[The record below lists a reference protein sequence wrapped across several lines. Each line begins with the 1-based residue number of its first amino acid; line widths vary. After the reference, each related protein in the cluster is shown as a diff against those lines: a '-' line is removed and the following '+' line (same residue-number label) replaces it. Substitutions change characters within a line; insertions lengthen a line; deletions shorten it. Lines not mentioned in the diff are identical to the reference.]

1 MHRPAWPRGGYE
13 SLVEPTPES
22 LRSRW
27 VPRSEIVVREIAK
40 TMQRQ
45 IELNV
50 NGKSLTV
57 TTDEERPLLDVLRE
71 DLGLTGTKYGC
82 GEGECGA
89 CTVLMG
95 DVAVRSCITS
105 IGEAQGET
113 IRTIE
118 GLANDGTLHPVQQA
132 FIDKQAMQCG
142 YCVPGQ
148 ILTAV
153 ALLRQKPQASQ
164 QEIVEE
170 MDGNLCRC
178 CNYVNI
184 LEAVKHAVQRSQS
197 HGN

>member
-1 MHRPAWPRGGYE
+1 MERDIQ
-13 SLVEPTPES
+13 LD
-22 LRSRW
+22 
-27 VPRSEIVVREIAK
+27 
-40 TMQRQ
+40 
-45 IELNV
+45 V
-50 NGKSLTV
+50 NGKRVTV

-95 DVAVRSCITS
+95 DTAVRSCITS
-105 IGEAQGET
+105 IGEAHGET

-118 GLANDGTLHPVQQA
+118 GLATDGNLHPVQQA
-132 FIDKQAMQCG
+132 FIENHAMQCG

-153 ALLRQKPQASQ
+153 ALLCRKPEASQ
-164 QEIVEE
+164 QEIMEE
-170 MDGNLCRC
+170 MNGNICRC

-184 LEAVKHAVQRSQS
+184 FNAVKQAAQP
-197 HGN
+197 